1 MAANKKL
8 YLAVTSD
15 ELSLPLAVCTS
26 ASELARLQGVKEST
40 VYRQIN
46 KCKEFKYPKYIKIEV
61 DMDEE

>member
-1 MAANKKL
+1 MAAKQKL

-40 VYRQIN
+40 VYRQIS
-46 KCKEFKYPKYIKIEV
+46 KCNEFKHPKYIKIEV
-61 DMDEE
+61 DMEDD